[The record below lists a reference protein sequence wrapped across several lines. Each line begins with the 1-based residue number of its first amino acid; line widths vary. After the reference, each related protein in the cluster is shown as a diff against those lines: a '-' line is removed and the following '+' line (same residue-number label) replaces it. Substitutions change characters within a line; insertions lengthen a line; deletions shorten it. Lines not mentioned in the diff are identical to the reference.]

1 MDILA
6 RELSQ
11 KQDMCHRLI
20 RELDD
25 KTQSLK
31 VTGAQ
36 IVDLRRQ
43 IKLMQSENAILRKK
57 LAVQEQL
64 DVQSIISKEI
74 ATMSV
79 EELRA

>member
-1 MDILA
+1 M
-6 RELSQ
+6 
-11 KQDMCHRLI
+11 
-20 RELDD
+20 
-25 KTQSLK
+25 
-31 VTGAQ
+31 TGAE
-36 IVDLRRQ
+36 IVDMRRQ

-57 LAVQEQL
+57 LAVEEHL